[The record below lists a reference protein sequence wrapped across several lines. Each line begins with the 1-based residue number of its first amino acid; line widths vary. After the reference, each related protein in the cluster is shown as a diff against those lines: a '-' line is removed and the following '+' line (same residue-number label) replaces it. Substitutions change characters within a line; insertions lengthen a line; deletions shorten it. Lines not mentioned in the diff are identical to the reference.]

1 MNRIEAVIF
10 DWAGTTVDFGCMAP
24 VAAFVDAFADY
35 GLAVTLAETREPMG
49 TAKRDH
55 ISTMLAMPRISE
67 LFRQH
72 HGRDHTEADID
83 ALYIDFE
90 KKLMA
95 NLSRHTDPK
104 PHVLP
109 TIAALRE
116 AGIKIGSTTGYN
128 RAMMEVVV
136 PAAAAKGYAPDC
148 WFCAEDVNKHGRPYP
163 YMLFAAMQKMHVK
176 AVADVIKVGDTAA
189 DIEEGIAAGVWTVG
203 VVEGSSEMGLTEQ
216 EYQALNAAE
225 QDDLKEKVAEAFW
238 CYGADFVIDNI
249 SEIFDVIRLIETDL
263 EEELDD

>member
-1 MNRIEAVIF
+1 
-10 DWAGTTVDFGCMAP
+10 
-24 VAAFVDAFADY
+24 
-35 GLAVTLAETREPMG
+35 
-49 TAKRDH
+49 
-55 ISTMLAMPRISE
+55 MLARSWPANRPCTAACPSAQSTSVGVNRRARSTAAAILARI
-67 LFRQH
+67 F
-72 HGRDHTEADID
+72 
-83 ALYIDFE
+83 
-90 KKLMA
+90 
-95 NLSRHTDPK
+95 
-104 PHVLP
+104 
-109 TIAALRE
+109 
-116 AGIKIGSTTGYN
+116 
-128 RAMMEVVV
+128 VV